1 MSLRMS
7 SEMWDE
13 LQIIGAVTGMTASAI
28 VKQALARH
36 IRRLKEDSDFQE
48 KLDWQLNRMGELK
61 D

>member
-1 MSLRMS
+1 
-7 SEMWDE
+7 MWDE